1 MEEDSLAVRGP
12 DVAEQPTPAARLTID
27 SQPARLKI
35 TARRWLTAEGTVP
48 AHEARH
54 LVGAFGILA
63 CVTVGIAGAV
73 LTLQISAGLTVL
85 VLAELA
91 LAFTGAVLIAL
102 CGRGPGRAGWKGAR
116 QKRS

>member
-1 MEEDSLAVRGP
+1 LEEDSLAVREP
-12 DVAEQPTPAARLTID
+12 DVAEQPTQAARLTID

-48 AHEARH
+48 PDEARH
-54 LVGAFGILA
+54 LIGAFGILA

-73 LTLQISAGLTVL
+73 LTLHISSGLTVL
-85 VLAELA
+85 VLAELG

-102 CGRGPGRAGWKGAR
+102 CGRGPVRAGQKGAR